1 MSTERPRGRARVR
14 IGRIVASA
22 AVAVALLACLAVAVG
37 YITGEWRVQPVPTG
51 SMAPAIP
58 AGAAIV
64 AQPVPV
70 TDLTVGD
77 VIVFRAPVADQRLT
91 VHRVVKIEEQDG
103 TKLVTTQ
110 GDANDAADPWRIRL
124 HRDEVYRVN
133 YVIPHAGSAVTWLRN
148 PLFRL
153 ATILTGGALILFTG
167 LRAIWRRPGSGDPSE
182 PQDPPDPAAP
192 PVPGVTAS
200 DDASATTASGLLN
213 APSPRACT
221 WTSTTLITFTGANN
235 SPTFTTG
242 YELDTSATS
251 GGSRVRKVIGPLP

>member
-1 MSTERPRGRARVR
+1 MKSVSTERPRGRVRVR
-14 IGRIVASA
+14 ISRIVASA
-22 AVAVALLACLAVAVG
+22 AGAVVLLACLAIAVG
-37 YITGEWRVQPVPTG
+37 YITGDWRVQPVPTG

-77 VIVFRAPVADQRLT
+77 VIVFRAPIADHQRLT

-103 TKLVTTQ
+103 MKVVTTQ
-110 GDANDAADPWRIRL
+110 GDANDLPDPWRIRL
-124 HRDEVYRVN
+124 HSDEVHRVS

-148 PLFRL
+148 PWFRL
-153 ATILTGGALILFTG
+153 ATILIGGALILVTG

-192 PVPGVTAS
+192 PVPG
-200 DDASATTASGLLN
+200 
-213 APSPRACT
+213 
-221 WTSTTLITFTGANN
+221 FTD
-235 SPTFTTG
+235 SRR
-242 YELDTSATS
+242 SVR
-251 GGSRVRKVIGPLP
+251 GS